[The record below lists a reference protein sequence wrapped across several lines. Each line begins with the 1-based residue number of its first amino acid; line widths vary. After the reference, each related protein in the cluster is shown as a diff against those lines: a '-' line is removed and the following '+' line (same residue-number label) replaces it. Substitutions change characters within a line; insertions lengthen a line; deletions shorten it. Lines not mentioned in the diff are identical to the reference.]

1 MLRTAFSAGV
11 SAMAFLMRMAF
22 LYSRQISS
30 ISLICGAAGQTY
42 ISVWSHPIDL
52 SIVAMPPLPHL
63 VTFAARVDDDE
74 RDGGEDLVEDGLRL
88 AELAA
93 VEGAVRRLTSTE
105 IHTTG
110 SADTSVMP
118 RRETS
123 ISCVS

>member
-30 ISLICGAAGQTY
+30 ISLICRAAGQTY
-42 ISVWSHPIDL
+42 ISVWSHPIEL
-52 SIVAMPPLPHL
+52 SMILSEVVAMSLPHL

-74 RDGGEDLVEDGLRL
+74 GDGGEDLVEDGLRL

-105 IHTTG
+105 IHTTE
-110 SADTSVMP
+110 SADTS
-118 RRETS
+118 RLRQG
-123 ISCVS
+123 